1 MGSAEALHDLQKE
14 PTEKTKDRTA
24 PVNPLAPDE
33 GRRVSLEEY
42 WEKWYENPYPDIDVS
57 YEWNNGILE
66 AKPLANAPQVEL
78 GVWFLFLL
86 AQYLYSRD
94 IAQLINLET
103 GFVLTMEDVTEPSG
117 IRKAV
122 RKPDIGIILN
132 SNPVPWGRVDQRS
145 FAGVCDGVVEFIS
158 DSSQIEVRRDT
169 EEKRRDYALTG
180 VQEYYIL
187 DPTGEH
193 MHFFRLTSDRQY
205 EEIQPDAAGVIRSQ
219 LLPGFQFRHSD
230 LYKLTEL
237 EELALDE
244 VYQGFVLPIFQKTEA
259 ARQQAEE
266 RAGVEAAARQQAEQ
280 RAGAEAAAR
289 QQAEERAGAEA
300 AARQQA
306 EERAGAEAA
315 ARQQAEER
323 AGAEAAARQ
332 QAEQRAGAE
341 AAARQ
346 QADQSAEAE
355 AAARRQTEEQLQS
368 LEAELARLRRRSS

>member
-1 MGSAEALHDLQKE
+1 MGSAEVLHDLQKKQVE
-14 PTEKTKDRTA
+14 RDNDRAA

-33 GRRVSLEEY
+33 GRRVTLEEY

-78 GVWFLFLL
+78 GFWFLFLL
-86 AQYLYSRD
+86 GQYLYTHD

-103 GFVLTMEDVTEPSG
+103 GFVLTMEDASEPSG

-145 FAGVCDGVVEFIS
+145 FAGVCDAVVEFIS
-158 DSSQIEVRRDT
+158 DSTQVEVLRDT
-169 EEKRRDYALTG
+169 EEKRRDYALAG

-205 EEIQPDAAGVIRSQ
+205 EEIQPDTGEVIRSQ
-219 LLPGFQFRHSD
+219 LLPGFQFRLRD
-230 LYKLTEL
+230 LYGLTEL

-244 VYQGFVLPIFQKTEA
+244 VYRGYVLLKYQESIT
-259 ARQQAEE
+259 ARQQAEQK
-266 RAGVEAAARQQAEQ
+266 AANEAAARQQAEQ
-280 RAGAEAAAR
+280 KAANEAAAR
-289 QQAEERAGAEA
+289 L
-300 AARQQA
+300 
-306 EERAGAEAA
+306 
-315 ARQQAEER
+315 
-323 AGAEAAARQ
+323 
-332 QAEQRAGAE
+332 
-341 AAARQ
+341 
-346 QADQSAEAE
+346 EAE
-355 AAARRQTEEQLQS
+355 KRLKAIED
-368 LEAELARLRRRSS
+368 ELARLRRQSS

>member
-14 PTEKTKDRTA
+14 QTEQTKDRTP

-66 AKPLANAPQVEL
+66 AKPSANAPQIEL
-78 GVWFLFLL
+78 GFWFLFLL
-86 AQYLYSRD
+86 AQYLYSHD

-103 GFVLTMEDVTEPSG
+103 GFVLTMKDVSEPSG

-145 FAGVCDGVVEFIS
+145 FAGVCDAVIEFIS
-158 DSSQIEVRRDT
+158 DSTQVEVRRDT
-169 EEKRRDYALTG
+169 EEKRRDYGLAG

-193 MHFFRLTSDRQY
+193 MHFFHRTPDRQY

-230 LYKLTEL
+230 LYELTAL
-237 EELALDE
+237 EELALDD
-244 VYQGFVLPIFQKTEA
+244 VYQGFVLPKYQESL
-259 ARQQAEE
+259 
-266 RAGVEAAARQQAEQ
+266 AARQQAEQ
-280 RAGAEAAAR
+280 RAETEATARQLAEQRADAEAAAHR
-289 QQAEERAGAEA
+289 QAEER
-300 AARQQA
+300 
-306 EERAGAEAA
+306 
-315 ARQQAEER
+315 
-323 AGAEAAARQ
+323 
-332 QAEQRAGAE
+332 
-341 AAARQ
+341 
-346 QADQSAEAE
+346 
-355 AAARRQTEEQLQS
+355 LQS

>member
-14 PTEKTKDRTA
+14 RTEQTKDRTA
-24 PVNPLAPDE
+24 SVNPLAPDE

-66 AKPLANAPQVEL
+66 AKPLANAPQIEL
-78 GVWFLFLL
+78 GFWFLFLL
-86 AQYLYSRD
+86 GQYLYSRD

-158 DSSQIEVRRDT
+158 DSTQVEVRRDT

-187 DPTGEH
+187 DPTGQH

-205 EEIQPDAAGVIRSQ
+205 EEIQPDAEGVIRSQ
-219 LLPGFQFRHSD
+219 LLPGFQFRHRD
-230 LYKLTEL
+230 LYELTVL

-244 VYQGFVLPIFQKTEA
+244 VYHGFVLPKYQESVT
-259 ARQQAEE
+259 ARQQAEQ
-266 RAGVEAAARQQAEQ
+266 RAEAEATARQQAEQ
-280 RAGAEAAAR
+280 RAGAEAT
-289 QQAEERAGAEA
+289 
-300 AARQQA
+300 
-306 EERAGAEAA
+306 
-315 ARQQAEER
+315 
-323 AGAEAAARQ
+323 ARQ

-341 AAARQ
+341 ATARQQAEQRAESEATARQQAERRIHAETAARQ
-346 QADQSAEAE
+346 QA
-355 AAARRQTEEQLQS
+355 EERLQS